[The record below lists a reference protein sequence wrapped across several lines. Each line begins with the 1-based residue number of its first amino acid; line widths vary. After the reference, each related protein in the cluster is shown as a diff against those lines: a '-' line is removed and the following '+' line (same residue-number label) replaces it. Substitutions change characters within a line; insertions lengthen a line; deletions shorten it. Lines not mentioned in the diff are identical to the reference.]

1 MSDFKGPWDLP
12 PAPKPPR
19 SDEPWRLL
27 IWLGVIIA
35 GGVGIWALSRAFPGQ
50 VTGTDWYYPLN
61 GLGFLLLVSSGI
73 LLSRRLRVGQI
84 LRALG
89 AWAGIA
95 AVLLVGYTY
104 KDELMDAGVRLRSQL
119 IPSYGTPAGEGA
131 VALSQTRGGAYEVV
145 GVVDGQK
152 VRFMIDTG
160 ASDIV
165 LSPADARRVG
175 VDLSALD
182 FSRRYE
188 TANGA
193 GYGAR
198 AVVDSLQVGPILMR
212 RVPVSINQAEMSQS
226 LLGMSFLRRLDSFEF
241 KHGELILR
249 APRT

>member
-1 MSDFKGPWDLP
+1 MSDAKGPWDLP

-27 IWLGVIIA
+27 IWLSVILVGAVGV
-35 GGVGIWALSRAFPGQ
+35 WALARAFPGQ

-61 GLGFLLLVSSGI
+61 GLGFLLLVASGV

-84 LRALG
+84 VRAL
-89 AWAGIA
+89 AVWSAIA
-95 AVLLVGYTY
+95 AVFFVGYTY
-104 KDELMDAGVRLRSQL
+104 RDDLLDAGVRLRSQL
-119 IPSYGTPAGEGA
+119 IPSYGAPVGEGA

-145 GVVDGQK
+145 GEVNGEK

-165 LSPADARRVG
+165 LSPADAKRVG
-175 VDLSALD
+175 IDVEALD

-198 AVVDSLQVGPILMR
+198 AVVDTLQVGPILMR

-226 LLGMSFLRRLDSFEF
+226 LLGMAFLRRLDSFEV